1 MTLIFRGVFLMNIS
15 KLLLFNLIIF
25 NLIST
30 SVLKSDCQNKL
41 KHETGDRVLPISD
54 SKLSNTETFKTSDLN
69 KNSFIPIYNN
79 INLNNSQMVYVTP
92 KGKKYH
98 KRRCGPGTYSLT
110 SLNEA
115 KIKGLTPC
123 KRCFKQ

>member
-41 KHETGDRVLPISD
+41 KHETDDRVLPISD

-69 KNSFIPIYNN
+69 KNSFIPILY
-79 INLNNSQMVYVTP
+79 IIIL
-92 KGKKYH
+92 
-98 KRRCGPGTYSLT
+98 
-110 SLNEA
+110 
-115 KIKGLTPC
+115 I
-123 KRCFKQ
+123 